1 MSKAGLYFHVP
12 FCLRKCAYCDF
23 CSFSGYT
30 DGEMRAYADAMKREM
45 VQYAEAAGDTIFDTV
60 FFGGGTPSLLPVS
73 AVAELLEKANA
84 LFRIE
89 KDAEITLEANPA
101 TADEKKLKDL
111 KSVGINRLSVGVQ
124 SLIDEE
130 LSYLGRLHSSRDA
143 LSFLYKARNAG
154 YDNINV
160 DLMYGIPSQTVES
173 AEKTLEEVIKFSP
186 EHISAYSL
194 MLEEGTPLYEKR
206 KTLPIP
212 SEEEEDAIDIT
223 VRSLLGASGYHH
235 YEISNYAKPRRE
247 SRHNL
252 HYWHSDPYLGFGVSA
267 YSYFGG
273 ERYGNRTSLVDYLAD
288 PTCAVLEREVINE
301 ASLAYEWIMLRLRLE
316 EGISLSEYRARF
328 GVDFQ
333 VKYSKEIERFK
344 AQGLMREDGDRI
356 FLTESGFR
364 LSNSIL
370 VAFMEDEKN
379 C

>member
-1 MSKAGLYFHVP
+1 
-12 FCLRKCAYCDF
+12 
-23 CSFSGYT
+23 
-30 DGEMRAYADAMKREM
+30 MRAYADAMKREM

-194 MLEEGTPLYEKR
+194 IVEEGTPFYEKYGEGGPEED
-206 KTLPIP
+206 LLP
-212 SEEEEDAIDIT
+212 SEEDERHMYQRTEE
-223 VRSLLGASGYHH
+223 LLEEAGYHR
-235 YEISNYAKPRRE
+235 YEISNYAKEGRE
-247 SRHNL
+247 CQHNL
-252 HYWHSDPYLGFGVSA
+252 GYWERKEYLGLGLGSSSLIRNARFKNCDDLKLYLE
-267 YSYFGG
+267 YSDDILQIREIDGAL
-273 ERYGNRTSLVDYLAD
+273 TSEEQMEEFVFLGM
-288 PTCAVLEREVINE
+288 RK
-301 ASLAYEWIMLRLRLE
+301 M
-316 EGISLSEYRARF
+316 EGISLKKFHETF
-328 GVDFQ
+328 G
-333 VKYSKEIERFK
+333 KTLEECYGIGIEKMKSKELVEIKNQMLR
-344 AQGLMREDGDRI
+344 
-356 FLTESGFR
+356 LTKKGIDV
-364 LSNSIL
+364 SNYVFAEIL
-370 VAFMEDEKN
+370 YE
-379 C
+379 